1 MRYVESC
8 SACPQPLPTR
18 NAGQMTLTAFLACA
32 LLSLAA
38 PAAHSQSPAASGTSP
53 QPSGAM
59 VAQQAAPSA
68 GASAA
73 QAPGSAAPRPA
84 AGSTA
89 PGQANAANTAPAPA
103 GGLHQGIKVHGWWVI
118 EVKNPDGKVTA
129 RREFE
134 NNIQSTGMTYLASL
148 LSGNNSPGALSIML
162 NGAASTFTATKSPS
176 TGVTV
181 DLLPTQGP
189 CVADEAALAWAGG
202 SPASAWDVNF
212 GGPSGGGPCL
222 IVSPANSSGNA
233 GILGS
238 FCAWLYSLSPTINPC
253 SLNLSVTGPTA
264 AIANDGNSLSAGFSL
279 MGSVPVGAASAGN
292 ITDVETVFESC
303 DASVG
308 PAACLTEAN
317 GKSTAVGADLVS
329 VNLFTERTLD
339 GIGTDPPQVPYSP
352 GQTLNVTVTFSFQ

>member
-8 SACPQPLPTR
+8 TACPQPLPSR
-18 NAGQMTLTAFLACA
+18 NGGQPIWTAFLACA

-38 PAAHSQSPAASGTSP
+38 PAVSGQSPAASGATP
-53 QPSGAM
+53 GPSGAIA
-59 VAQQAAPSA
+59 AQQAAPSA
-68 GASAA
+68 GASAVPA
-73 QAPGSAAPRPA
+73 SNSAAHAPA
-84 AGSTA
+84 AA
-89 PGQANAANTAPAPA
+89 PGQATGTNAKPKPA
-103 GGLHQGIKVHGWWVI
+103 GGQHEGIALHGWWVI

-134 NNIQSTGMTYLASL
+134 NNIQPTGMTYLASL